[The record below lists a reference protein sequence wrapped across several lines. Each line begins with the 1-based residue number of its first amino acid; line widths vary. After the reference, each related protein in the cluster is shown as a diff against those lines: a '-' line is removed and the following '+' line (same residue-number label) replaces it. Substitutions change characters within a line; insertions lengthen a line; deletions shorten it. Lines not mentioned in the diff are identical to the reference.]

1 MFREPSDAEIPFIAD
16 RPKSSSLKPLWPFLW
31 KTLAPYKWMGLAAF
45 FILLFAAA
53 SLLVIGY
60 GMRMIIDRS
69 LGQEIAL
76 LHQALLIVS
85 AIVIALSLAS
95 YGRLYIVSWITE
107 RVVAD
112 LRKQLFAHLIQLDFT
127 TFETLSAGE
136 VATRL
141 TTDMTLLQI
150 VVGTSV
156 PIAIRNLMIMVGG
169 ICLLYLTSPFLT
181 SLLVIIIPI
190 VLVPMLLFGRRVRNF
205 SRKTQACLGE
215 MADLI
220 EETFSD
226 MRGVHIFSRQRF
238 LNQLFAEKVEST
250 LEFSMLRVKARALLT
265 ALVMV
270 ITFSAVGFF
279 IWWGYLSVER
289 GYITSGDL
297 SSFIFY
303 ATVVA
308 GATGSFS
315 EIYTDLQRAA
325 GAARRFLELLS
336 QVSQITSPPCPAT
349 LLPPLKGEITFEHVS
364 FSYASRP
371 DHFVFKDLNVHIL
384 PKEKVGFVGLSGE
397 GKSTLFYL
405 LLRLY
410 DPSQGQVTLDG
421 IPLTQL
427 SLEDLRNGIGV
438 VPQEP
443 FLIQGTVR
451 DNIRFGAEHLKEDD
465 ILYGAQ
471 KAHIL
476 PFIENLPQGLD
487 TPLGIRGVRLS
498 GGQKQRIALARAL
511 ARRPHLL
518 LLDEATSSLDAES
531 EYTIQEALKEALQEC
546 TALVIAHRLSTVQHM
561 DRLIVLNEGKVV
573 ASGPHE
579 ELLEK
584 SPFYRRLARLQFV
597 DPDRTPL

>member
-1 MFREPSDAEIPFIAD
+1 MFRESSDAEIHLVAD
-16 RPKSSSLKPLWPFLW
+16 RPKGLSLKPFWPFLGE
-31 KTLAPYKWMGLAAF
+31 TLAPYKWMVIAAF

-53 SLLVIGY
+53 SLLTVGY
-60 GMRMIIDRS
+60 GVRMLIDRS

-76 LHQALLIVS
+76 LHQALLILG
-85 AIVIALSLAS
+85 AIVIAMSLAS

-112 LRKQLFAHLIQLDFT
+112 LRKRLFAHLIQLDFT
-127 TFETLSAGE
+127 AFETLSAGE
-136 VATRL
+136 VAARL

-150 VVGTSV
+150 VVGTSL
-156 PIAIRNLMIMVGG
+156 PIAVRNLMIMLGG

-181 SLLVIIIPI
+181 SLLIIIIPI
-190 VLVPMLLFGRRVRNF
+190 VLVPMLLYGRRVRKF
-205 SRKTQACLGE
+205 SRKTQIRLGE
-215 MADLI
+215 LTDLI

-226 MRGVHIFSRQRF
+226 MRSVHIFSRQRF
-238 LNQLFAEKVEST
+238 LNQLFGEKVESA
-250 LEFSMLRVKARALLT
+250 LETSMLRVKARALLT
-265 ALVMV
+265 ALVMIIV
-270 ITFSAVGFF
+270 FSAVGFF
-279 IWWGYLSVER
+279 IWWGNRSVEK
-289 GYITSGDL
+289 GYLTPGDL

-325 GAARRFLELLS
+325 GATKRFLELLS
-336 QVSQITSPPCPAT
+336 QTSQITSPFSPIKLT
-349 LLPPLKGEITFEHVS
+349 LPVKGEIVFENVS
-364 FSYASRP
+364 FGYSSRP
-371 DHFVFKDLNVHIL
+371 DHFVFKDLSLHIQ

-410 DPSQGQVTLDG
+410 DPSHGQVTLDG
-421 IPLTQL
+421 TPLPQL
-427 SLEDLRNGIGV
+427 SLEELHSVIGV

-443 FLIQGTVR
+443 LLIQGNIF
-451 DNIRFGAEHLKEDD
+451 DNIRFGAENIDEKE
-465 ILYGAQ
+465 IIEATQ
-471 KAHIL
+471 KAQIFS
-476 PFIENLPQGLD
+476 FIQNLPEGFN

-511 ARRPHLL
+511 TRRPRLL

-531 EYTIQEALKEALQEC
+531 EYMIQEALKEALQEC

-561 DRLIVLNEGKVV
+561 DRLILLNEGKVV
-573 ASGPHE
+573 SSGSHE
-579 ELLEK
+579 QLMEK
-584 SPFYRRLARLQFV
+584 SALYRRLARLQFV
-597 DPDRTPL
+597 DEKGG